1 MADRDHLNDLS
12 CDDVTDAQDSDSSV
26 SDNDSQSATYPQ
38 HGGLRPAGGL
48 PAFVPFAAWKPA
60 RSYQNTQTLRYNVE
74 WKLFVKNRERA
85 GQSELDIVLSPRE
98 FWKHVLRPK
107 LKEESEDKPW
117 KAAAAL
123 FVLSVNDRRTKS
135 IKKRYQSQSKIEW
148 PFLAQTLQEWSKSL
162 GNEKIFSIEAKFYY
176 EQSAS
181 QDAAAKAGRGA
192 SNQQR
197 AVLGAAI
204 SEEIAYMGKPAAIR
218 TAYATMRCSE
228 PPCMSKGA
236 THCWVYNTKH
246 YRLWPHHIRML
257 ADHLQS
263 GGILHGHDNVPDTF
277 KERLLEEER
286 NWEERERKKKER
298 KRKRRDS
305 GDSLTIVPCQ
315 LGHDGSGAPVTPDMV
330 FPTSPLYTFDMPSED
345 TVAAYSVYQRSQY
358 KGDEQKSYIDL
369 VQDMTVVNGYT
380 LDMIACNQGK
390 MCRFYEKHGIP
401 QGIAWNYVCKIPWF
415 VKMQARS
422 RNMG

>member
-12 CDDVTDAQDSDSSV
+12 CDDVTDAQNSDSSV
-26 SDNDSQSATYPQ
+26 SDNDSQSVTYPQ

-148 PFLAQTLQEWSKSL
+148 PFLAQTLQEWS
-162 GNEKIFSIEAKFYY
+162 
-176 EQSAS
+176 
-181 QDAAAKAGRGA
+181 
-192 SNQQR
+192 
-197 AVLGAAI
+197 
-204 SEEIAYMGKPAAIR
+204 
-218 TAYATMRCSE
+218 
-228 PPCMSKGA
+228 
-236 THCWVYNTKH
+236 
-246 YRLWPHHIRML
+246 
-257 ADHLQS
+257 
-263 GGILHGHDNVPDTF
+263 ILHGHDDVPDTF

-286 NWEERERKKKER
+286 DWEERERKKKER

-330 FPTSPLYTFDMPSED
+330 FPTSPLYTFDMPSEE

-369 VQDMTVVNGYT
+369 VQDMTIVNGYT

-401 QGIAWNYVCKIPWF
+401 QGFEVALDKVYVL
-415 VKMQARS
+415 
-422 RNMG
+422 

>member
-12 CDDVTDAQDSDSSV
+12 CDDVTDAQNSDSSV

-98 FWKHVLRPK
+98 FWKHVLRSK

-117 KAAAAL
+117 QAAAAL

-148 PFLAQTLQEWSKSL
+148 PFLAQTLQEWS
-162 GNEKIFSIEAKFYY
+162 
-176 EQSAS
+176 
-181 QDAAAKAGRGA
+181 
-192 SNQQR
+192 
-197 AVLGAAI
+197 
-204 SEEIAYMGKPAAIR
+204 
-218 TAYATMRCSE
+218 
-228 PPCMSKGA
+228 
-236 THCWVYNTKH
+236 
-246 YRLWPHHIRML
+246 
-257 ADHLQS
+257 
-263 GGILHGHDNVPDTF
+263 
-277 KERLLEEER
+277 
-286 NWEERERKKKER
+286 
-298 KRKRRDS
+298 
-305 GDSLTIVPCQ
+305 
-315 LGHDGSGAPVTPDMV
+315 APVTPDMV

-369 VQDMTVVNGYT
+369 VQDMTIVNGYT

>member
-12 CDDVTDAQDSDSSV
+12 CDDVTDAQNSDSSV

-162 GNEKIFSIEAKFYY
+162 GNEKILSIEAKFYY

-218 TAYATMRCSE
+218 TAYATMRCS
-228 PPCMSKGA
+228 
-236 THCWVYNTKH
+236 
-246 YRLWPHHIRML
+246 
-257 ADHLQS
+257 
-263 GGILHGHDNVPDTF
+263 ILHGHDDVPDTF

-286 NWEERERKKKER
+286 DWEERERKKKER

-369 VQDMTVVNGYT
+369 VQDMTIVNGYT

-401 QGIAWNYVCKIPWF
+401 QGIAWNYSDGLV
-415 VKMQARS
+415 
-422 RNMG
+422 GE